1 MCLTDDWGD
10 VLLELTEETKPVS
23 DKDCGLPYD
32 IAEYFPDFYKVN
44 EERLC
49 YIYLIEYLK

>member
-49 YIYLIEYLK
+49 YIYFI